1 MDELRT
7 GLARIAATVVPDE
20 DPYDRLM
27 RHARRRRRSRW
38 ACLGALLA
46 ALLTTAVVAPATGVG
61 GLGNWLRDPEQGSG
75 YRVTNDW
82 VWRLIN
88 SPTRG
93 SLAADGPLLDE
104 LTRVFDRNRDEAG
117 MGSALPAV
125 KVLFADDSS
134 GVRQVVVAYHSD
146 TSAALVA
153 KTGELGA
160 RPQDLVRAGGISNLP
175 ILPFTMVGGG
185 PDGKGQGSRWLLGLA
200 PAGCTVWS
208 APSATLT
215 AEGAVGRTWRR
226 AATPGYL
233 LLDEQRIRGW
243 WRVECGGTIRE
254 EGPVGVRTGELSGR
268 QSAPALD
275 PRATSTGPLSPD
287 DELRQV
293 EQAAVSSYRLLAEAA
308 GLPGTP
314 VPVRRWSGRIPGAGV
329 PASIAGPASGVGPA
343 VLQLGTGH
351 DALLALAAA
360 NDARRD
366 DTGTL
371 AASRA
376 DWGTGGDRR
385 QQLRRPDRDPA
396 AGPGRWARD
405 PHRPTARGTGA
416 GGSRPGDGDRV
427 RRAARRGTG
436 DERRRDPLPAPRRG
450 GDPARAERGRQGAG
464 RASAARARDGR
475 ADLQR
480 AAGVDLVGSRLS
492 GAFVGAVVDPATAPR
507 AGRRAEMGGPA
518 PSLG

>member
-1 MDELRT
+1 MSVDELRT

-38 ACLGALLA
+38 AGLGALLA

-293 EQAAVSSYRLLAEAA
+293 EQAAVNSYRLLAETA

-376 DWGTGGDRR
+376 DWA
-385 QQLRRPDRDPA
+385 LA
-396 AGPGRWARD
+396 A
-405 PHRPTARGTGA
+405 TAVSSSA
-416 GGSRPGDGDRV
+416 GLTAIR
-427 RRAARRGTG
+427 
-436 DERRRDPLPAPRRG
+436 L
-450 GDPARAERGRQGAG
+450 PARAGGHAILTDQLLVAPAQEEAVLVTATGSGA
-464 RASAARARDGR
+464 
-475 ADLQR
+475 QR
-480 AAGVDLVGSRLS
+480 AVAPVTNGAAILS
-492 GAFVGAVVDPATAPR
+492 LPLGAEVTLRVLNADGKVLDVQALHEPATGER
-507 AGRRAEMGGPA
+507 IFNEQLV
-518 PSLG
+518 STW